1 MAADEDI
8 IREMKKHIEDSNAV
22 MKSIQEKLASEEH
35 AKEKAEKKHRE
46 AMEAYVNIV
55 KLTEAYEKVRRNSE
69 SRTQA

>member
-35 AKEKAEKKHRE
+35 AKEKAEKNHRE
-46 AMEAYVNIV
+46 AMEAYV

-69 SRTQA
+69 SRTQT